1 MTESLATAAEPRT
14 YVAVDVPLTH
24 LRPGAFQPR
33 KRFDE
38 AALQELV
45 DSIRSHGVQQPIVA
59 RPIASATP
67 GQPIYEIVAG
77 ERRWRACNRLSDE
90 LTERGAPLQP
100 DGRPHSI
107 PTFIR
112 ELDDFAA
119 AELAL
124 MENSNRRDLHPI
136 EEAEAYEKLLLR
148 PSGGGEFSP
157 PRLRGYSVEQLA
169 EKIGHKPNFVYGRLK
184 LLDLVPEA
192 REALLEGTL
201 QLKLAEALAR
211 YATTEQSRAL
221 PDLLRGWA
229 GEPYTHRQ
237 GLQYLRQHF
246 GLKLAAAP
254 FQITDPDLLAEAGSC
269 TTCPKRS
276 GANPDLFGDSDDTCL
291 DGACHQAK
299 VEAHAQALL
308 AKAAADG
315 LTVITGKAVE
325 KLFGKGVTTLSEHT
339 LHAADHLNIDK
350 PAEHLTGS
358 KKKLRAMLGDDFPHA
373 KVVKASGDDLPVTV
387 AAVDQVKT
395 ALKAKGLLAG
405 PSSPKAARP
414 GQPAGQKAARP
425 TAEAVQ
431 ASRRGRVQELL
442 NARLPMAFAKHLE
455 GDGSQGLPDESDAW
469 IDAIAKA
476 IDDQASCDYDALRAA
491 MGQAATAGGDWI
503 TQLDREAK
511 CRFILVSLLC
521 TRVNDEAWGANP
533 DVQGHDRLAR
543 ELGFDLA
550 GLRDE
555 LGQEVDTEI
564 RQEIEALAQPEQTP
578 EKALAAAVKK
588 ARTKGSKAE
597 KAPAASEA

>member
-1 MTESLATAAEPRT
+1 MTDTLASASAPRT

-24 LRPGAFQPR
+24 LTPGAFQPR

-45 DSIRSHGVQQPIVA
+45 DSIRSHGVQ
-59 RPIASATP
+59 
-67 GQPIYEIVAG
+67 QPIYEIVAG

-107 PTFIR
+107 PTFVR

-124 MENSNRRDLHPI
+124 MENSNRRDLHPL

-148 PSGGGEFSP
+148 PAGGGEFSP
-157 PRLRGYSVEQLA
+157 PRLRGYSVDQLA

-211 YATTEQSRAL
+211 YAASEQGRAL
-221 PDLLRGWA
+221 PALLQGWG
-229 GEPYTHRQ
+229 GEPFSHRQ

-254 FQITDPDLLAEAGSC
+254 FQITDPDLLAEAGPC

-276 GANPDLFGDSDDTCL
+276 GANPDLFGESDDSCL

-308 AKAAADG
+308 AKAADQG

-325 KLFGKGVTTLSEHT
+325 KMFGKGVTVLGEHA
-339 LHAADHLNIDK
+339 LRAADHLNLDK
-350 PAEHLTGS
+350 PAEHITGS
-358 KKKLRAMLGDDFPHA
+358 KKKLRVLLGDDFPHA

-387 AAVDQVKT
+387 ASVDQIKT
-395 ALKAKGLLAG
+395 ALKTKGLLPDPGSAKATR
-405 PSSPKAARP
+405 PNASPGRQAAKR
-414 GQPAGQKAARP
+414 
-425 TAEAVQ
+425 TAESIK
-431 ASRRGRVQELL
+431 ASRRGRLQEML
-442 NARLPMAFAKHLE
+442 NARLPMAFARHLE
-455 GDGSQGLPDESDAW
+455 SDGSQGLPDESDAW

-476 IDDQASCDYDALRAA
+476 IDEHSSCDYDALRAA
-491 MGQAATAGGDWI
+491 MGQAATAGGDWM
-503 TQLDREAK
+503 TQLDREGK

-521 TRVNDEAWGANP
+521 TRINDEAWGANP
-533 DVQGHDRLAR
+533 DTAGHDSLAR

-550 GLRDE
+550 GMRDE
-555 LGQEVDTEI
+555 LGQEVDNEI
-564 RQEIEALAQPEQTP
+564 RQEIEALGQPEQTP
-578 EKALAAAVKK
+578 EKALATAVKK
-588 ARTKGSKAE
+588 AGAKSRKTDKTPTAAE
-597 KAPAASEA
+597 N